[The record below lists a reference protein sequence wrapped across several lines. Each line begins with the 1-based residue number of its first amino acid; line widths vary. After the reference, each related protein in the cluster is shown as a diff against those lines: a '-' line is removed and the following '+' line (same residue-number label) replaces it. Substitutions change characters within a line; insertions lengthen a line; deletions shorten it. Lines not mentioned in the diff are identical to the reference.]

1 MAYETFYEGG
11 DNFLMPPKY
20 MQKPY
25 GEIGEVSF
33 GELGTAVD
41 PRTANQLGEIN
52 LKINPGVKHVEL
64 QGTSAQVWESVPE
77 QHLDE
82 IRRLS
87 KLTGTTTSLH
97 GPIVEASGVGEKG
110 WVP

>member
-1 MAYETFYEGG
+1 MLFWNRFPNLRRSSLKFYMFNPG
-11 DNFLMPPKY
+11 
-20 MQKPY
+20 
-25 GEIGEVSF
+25 
-33 GELGTAVD
+33 
-41 PRTANQLGEIN
+41 IN

-110 WVP
+110 WEEINRLGAEKQIES